1 MRLLVT
7 RAEQDAAPFAGELRE
22 LGHEPVLQ
30 PLIELRAL
38 DFDAAELENTDAL
51 IITSGNTLRALE
63 QAGAIGGLAR
73 FPIYC
78 VGDATARRARHCG
91 LQKPL
96 TVADTGEQL
105 AAAIIAMA
113 APGTRFVHVAG
124 EHLSF
129 DIVGELTRH
138 GMPSRSLAVYV
149 MQAAEAFKP
158 DIADMIEQGT
168 LDGVTLLS
176 PRTAEIY
183 VSLCHRHR
191 LAECAKKLSY
201 FCISETVAQ
210 QLRTL
215 EPRGVYISERPNR
228 KALLDLVR

>member
-7 RAEQDAAPFAGELRE
+7 RAEQDAGPFADELRE
-22 LGHEPVLQ
+22 RGHEPVLQ
-30 PLIELRAL
+30 PLIELHAL
-38 DFDAAELENTDAL
+38 DFDAAALEDTDAL
-51 IITSGNTLRALE
+51 IVTSGNTLRALE

-78 VGDATARRARHCG
+78 VGDATARRARHSG

-96 TVADTGEQL
+96 AIEDTGEKL
-105 AAAIIAMA
+105 AAAIVDAA
-113 APGTRFVHVAG
+113 APGTRFVHLAG
-124 EHLSF
+124 EHLAF

-138 GMPSRSLAVYV
+138 GMPSRSLAVYA
-149 MQAAEAFKP
+149 MEAAEAFKP
-158 DIADMIEQGT
+158 EVADMIERGT

-191 LAECAKKLSY
+191 LAECAKKLAY
-201 FCISETVAQ
+201 FCISETVAHR
-210 QLRTL
+210 LETL
-215 EPRGVYISERPNR
+215 DACRVYISERPNR
-228 KALLDLVR
+228 KALLDLVS

>member
-7 RAEQDAAPFAGELRE
+7 RPEQDAAPFTDELRA

-51 IITSGNTLRALE
+51 IITSGNSLRALDH
-63 QAGAIGGLAR
+63 AGAIARLAR
-73 FPIYC
+73 FPVYC
-78 VGDATARRARHCG
+78 VGDATARRARHSG
-91 LQKPL
+91 LQKP
-96 TVADTGEQL
+96 VAVEDTGERL
-105 AAAIIAMA
+105 AATIVASAT
-113 APGTRFVHVAG
+113 PGTRFVHVAG
-124 EHLSF
+124 EHLAF

-138 GMPSRSLAVYV
+138 GMPSRSLAVYA
-149 MQAAEAFKP
+149 MEAVESFKP
-158 DIADMIEQGT
+158 EVAEMIERGT

-183 VSLCHRHR
+183 VSLCHTHG
-191 LAECAKKLSY
+191 LAEYAKKLRY
-201 FCISETVAQ
+201 FCLSEGVAQ
-210 QLRTL
+210 RLSSL
-215 EPRGVYISERPNR
+215 SADHVYVSERPNR